1 MLAPSPTPV
10 KDKEYFKS
18 LAKHCA
24 KYRGGDAIKSI
35 IQLTTTLALFAA
47 AITALYYSVTNG
59 AWLAYALLLLPTA
72 GLLVRGFII
81 QHDCGH
87 GSYFKKKSHNTW
99 LGRAMSVLTWT
110 PYSFWRKTHNMHHAA
125 SGNLDRRGYGAV
137 ETMTVKEYHSL
148 TPLQQKLYR
157 LYRNAYLTLGIGT
170 PFYIIIMQRFVVTEP
185 LLPQFSKQYDLKD
198 YWKSIMATNATLA
211 IVFGTIGSIIGFGTL
226 AIVYLPVLFLTAV
239 MGGWLFFVQHQFEET
254 FWEKNEDWS
263 YNEAALMSSS
273 YYVMPK
279 ILQWFTGNI
288 GIHHVHHLNA
298 NIPNYRLQDCVDANT
313 DLQNMNRITL
323 RESLACIPLAVWDE
337 ETKRMITFKEMDQ
350 QQQAV
355 AAE

>member
-1 MLAPSPTPV
+1 MTAPAQAIK

-24 KYRGGDAIKSI
+24 KYRGGDTLKSI
-35 IQLTTTLALFAA
+35 IQCATTLILFAA
-47 AITALYYSVTNG
+47 AITALYMSVVTGN
-59 AWLAYALLLLPTA
+59 WLAYALLLLPTA
-72 GLLVRGFII
+72 GLLVRVFIF

-87 GSYFKKKSHNTW
+87 GSYFKKKAFNTW

-125 SGNLDRRGYGAV
+125 SGNLDSRGYGAV
-137 ETMTVKEYHSL
+137 ETMTVNEFKSL
-148 TPLQQKLYR
+148 TPRQQKLYR
-157 LYRNAYLTLGIGT
+157 LYRNAYLTLGLGT

-185 LLPQFSKQYDLKD
+185 LLPQFSEKYDLSE
-198 YWKSIMATNATLA
+198 YWKSIMATNAALA
-211 IVFGTIGSIIGFGTL
+211 ITFGIIGSLVGFGTL
-226 AIVYLPVLFLTAV
+226 AITYLPVLFLTAA
-239 MGGWLFFVQHQFEET
+239 MGGWLFFIQHQFENT

-263 YNEAALMSSS
+263 YNEAALLSSS

-298 NIPNYRLQDCVDANT
+298 NIPNYRLQECVDANE
-313 DLQNMNRITL
+313 DLKNMNRITL
-323 RESLACIPLAVWDE
+323 RESLKSIPLALWDE
-337 ETKRMITFKEMDQ
+337 STKKLISFKDMDAAQ
-350 QQQAV
+350 PI